1 MSISQF
7 KNRLSLQCVL
17 VFLLLSIA
25 ILHIASGYDSYGLT
39 SPCDIDFRSHP
50 AATGEARL
58 STSGFD
64 IFAFNYTKSGGLR
77 SAHDTICYSSN
88 DGLIIHMSN
97 KSIIKKQLSYSEAND
112 LKQKISNN
120 VFNLNTY
127 RPNPGSADYYN
138 YTITVLLNGSKYR
151 GSWTDASTGVPTGLL
166 EIKKEI
172 EIASN
177 PSQESNHS

>member
-1 MSISQF
+1 
-7 KNRLSLQCVL
+7 
-17 VFLLLSIA
+17 
-25 ILHIASGYDSYGLT
+25 
-39 SPCDIDFRSHP
+39 
-50 AATGEARL
+50 
-58 STSGFD
+58 
-64 IFAFNYTKSGGLR
+64 
-77 SAHDTICYSSN
+77 
-88 DGLIIHMSN
+88 MSN

-112 LKQKISNN
+112 LRQKISNN

-172 EIASN
+172 EIVSN
-177 PSQESNHS
+177 PSQKSNNS